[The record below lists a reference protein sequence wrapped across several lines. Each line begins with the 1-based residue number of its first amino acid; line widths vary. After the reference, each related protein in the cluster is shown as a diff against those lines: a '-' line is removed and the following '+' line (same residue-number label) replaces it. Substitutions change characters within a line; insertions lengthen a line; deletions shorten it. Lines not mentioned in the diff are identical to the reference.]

1 MKTTLLDPEPLSP
14 KVPYKHLTKQYRVF
28 GFKTPEETL
37 RKKKAN
43 SRTALVVATR
53 FRPRPCNSAA
63 QAEHHMPFTV
73 FLGAQGSRAWGFN
86 PHPKPLNPRG
96 SVKGLYKDSY

>member
-37 RKKKAN
+37 RKKRPIAD
-43 SRTALVVATR
+43 SLGCGDEISPPGPATR
-53 FRPRPCNSAA
+53 LRRLSTTCRSPCSL
-63 QAEHHMPFTV
+63 ELRV
-73 FLGAQGSRAWGFN
+73 VGLGGLT
-86 PHPKPLNPRG
+86 HTLNP
-96 SVKGLYKDSY
+96 